1 MSVTV
6 ICQMCGKEIQA
17 GNKGR
22 MYCPDCVKE
31 RSRMS
36 TIVRRE
42 NRQKQRDAQ
51 KFLPKTSAYKSP
63 LDIMLCEIADYNLH
77 QRLSGKPELSYGQYV
92 AKFDAA
98 QKEYH
103 L

>member
-1 MSVTV
+1 MQELIGIWLLS
-6 ICQMCGKEIQA
+6 MLALALA
-17 GNKGR
+17 GLAVSIVW
-22 MYCPDCVKE
+22 D
-31 RSRMS
+31 MS

-42 NRQKQRDAQ
+42 NRQKQRAAQ
-51 KFLPKTSAYKSP
+51 KFLPKISAYKSP

-77 QRLSGKPELSYGQYV
+77 QRLAGKPELSYGQYV
-92 AKFDAA
+92 AKFDTA